1 MGKMFYKCSRIV
13 SLDLSDFNTSN
24 VTDMNA
30 MFSGCSWITTIYASD
45 KWNTDKV
52 SSSTDMFLGCY
63 DLEGDQEYDSS
74 SVDKTYAKISGGY
87 LTYKAA
93 TQKTLSLNIDP
104 NTGTVT
110 SYDVSTSPMSTY
122 KEMIRAV
129 AAA

>member
-1 MGKMFYKCSRIV
+1 MI
-13 SLDLSDFNTSN
+13 LPL
-24 VTDMNA
+24 
-30 MFSGCSWITTIYASD
+30 WIKLMQKDISEKEDTY
-45 KWNTDKV
+45 
-52 SSSTDMFLGCY
+52 
-63 DLEGDQEYDSS
+63 
-74 SVDKTYAKISGGY
+74 KTYAKISGGY